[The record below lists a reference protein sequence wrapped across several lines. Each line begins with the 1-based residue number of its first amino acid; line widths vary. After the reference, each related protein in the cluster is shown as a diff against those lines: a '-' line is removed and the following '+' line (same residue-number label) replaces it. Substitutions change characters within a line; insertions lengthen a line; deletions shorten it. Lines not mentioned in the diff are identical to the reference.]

1 METEWQNEEIKVSQL
16 PSVDDISFQKH
27 PRRYKKYRRVLAS
40 IFWFFPIVGITI
52 PAIINPGWWAAIVGG
67 GILLLIIITFG
78 TIPIGYRK
86 RSYAL
91 REKDLTYRK
100 GWIFSSIITIPFNR
114 IQHTEISRGPIER
127 RFELSTLK
135 IYTAGGSTSDLSI
148 PGLEI
153 EEAQQLKDY
162 VATKAATYE

>member
-1 METEWQNEEIKVSQL
+1 MTWENREVNTGELPMIEEV
-16 PSVDDISFQKH
+16 SFQKH
-27 PRRYKKYRRVLAS
+27 PVRFMTYRRVLAA
-40 IFWFFPIVGITI
+40 IFWAFPILGVAI
-52 PAIINPGWWAAIVGG
+52 PAIVAPGTWMYFVGIPVL
-67 GILLLIIITFG
+67 ILTMITFL

-91 REKDLTYRK
+91 REKDLTYKK
-100 GWIFSSIITIPFNR
+100 GWIFNSMVTIPFNR

-127 RFELSTLK
+127 KFELSTLK

-148 PGLEI
+148 PGLEV

-162 VATKAATYE
+162 VAKKAAIYE